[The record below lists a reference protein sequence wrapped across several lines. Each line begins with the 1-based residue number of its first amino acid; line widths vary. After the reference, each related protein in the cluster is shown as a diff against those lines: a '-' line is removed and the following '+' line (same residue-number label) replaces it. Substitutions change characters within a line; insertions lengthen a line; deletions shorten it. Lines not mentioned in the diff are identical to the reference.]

1 MLYLSSVIKMSN
13 STGLTNNQQ
22 AVAVFLAALIAALV
36 GWTAAGFP
44 TDKLAIGAL
53 VSLILAGAGLAV
65 KEYFGDAATT
75 TAPTASPS
83 TATLSKA
90 TCMPSLLFRMK
101 RRLMFLQLRR

>member
-1 MLYLSSVIKMSN
+1 MSN

-22 AVAVFLAALIAALV
+22 AIAVFLAALIAALV

-53 VSLILAGAGLAV
+53 VSLILAGAGLAI

-75 TAPTASPS
+75 TAPTATPTTS
-83 TATLSKA
+83 TAPKA
-90 TCMPSLLFRMK
+90 QATPTVLFSLK

>member
-1 MLYLSSVIKMSN
+1 MSN

-75 TAPTASPS
+75 TAPAATPS
-83 TATLSKA
+83 TASTPTHA
-90 TCMPSLLFRMK
+90 IRMPPVLFRMK